1 METPRAQQTTRAETD
16 PPVNETIESLLV
28 AGLDRYFAGDYD
40 GAIHAWTRVLFLDR
54 RHARARAYIERARLV
69 LAERQRHAD
78 ELAQRGAEA
87 FQAGETTEA
96 RSLLTSAMAQGAHDE
111 PILAMIDRIDRLN
124 PLSSPSVSV
133 PRRAVALGR
142 AVLARQVGRRRSPI
156 VAACVIAV
164 VLAGAG
170 WLAWPRIVARAVAPL
185 ATVGA
190 RGAVVTPGDLPLPR
204 LPDLVIIRARGLF
217 ERGHPHEA
225 LDALRQVPT
234 DDAARGEAD
243 RLRAEIQGTLLA
255 GLDANP
261 SAVTSPAPVRRP

>member
-1 METPRAQQTTRAETD
+1 MDTPRAHQTRVDAD
-16 PPVNETIESLLV
+16 LPVDETIESLLV

-54 RHARARAYIERARLV
+54 RHARARAYIERARRV

-124 PLSSPSVSV
+124 PQAAPAVSA

-142 AVLARQVGRRRSPI
+142 AVLARQAARRRSPLL
-156 VAACVIAV
+156 AALVIAV
-164 VLAGAG
+164 VLGGAG
-170 WLAWPRIVARAVAPL
+170 WWAWPRIVAHALAPIATGTSRGVVDPPMDLAV
-185 ATVGA
+185 
-190 RGAVVTPGDLPLPR
+190 PR
-204 LPDLVIIRARGLF
+204 LSELVIARARGLF
-217 ERGHPHEA
+217 ERGHAHEA
-225 LDALRQVPT
+225 LEALRHVSI
-234 DDAARGEAD
+234 DDAQRPAAD
-243 RLRAEIQGTLLA
+243 RLRAEIQGTLLQ
-255 GLDANP
+255 GVEGGTGRTANGG
-261 SAVTSPAPVRRP
+261 ARRP